1 MNTAA
6 EIAAPSAPYLTAGY
20 RLRSWL
26 LTTDHKRIAI
36 LYMISITLFFFI
48 GGAAAAL
55 IRLELFTRQ
64 GDLLT
69 DDGYNKAFTMHSVV
83 MVWLFLIPSI
93 PTTFGNF
100 LIPIM
105 VGAKDL
111 AFPRL
116 NLLSWY
122 IFVLGGLFVLYSLVA
137 GG

>member
-1 MNTAA
+1 MSTTAESIPA
-6 EIAAPSAPYLTAGY
+6 VGASYVTAGY
-20 RLRSWL
+20 SLRSWL

-36 LYMISITLFFFI
+36 LYMIAITLFFFI

-55 IRLELFTRQ
+55 IRIELFTPS
-64 GDLLT
+64 GVFLS

-105 VGAKDL
+105 IGAKDL

-116 NLLSWY
+116 NLMS
-122 IFVLGGLFVLYSLVA
+122 
-137 GG
+137 